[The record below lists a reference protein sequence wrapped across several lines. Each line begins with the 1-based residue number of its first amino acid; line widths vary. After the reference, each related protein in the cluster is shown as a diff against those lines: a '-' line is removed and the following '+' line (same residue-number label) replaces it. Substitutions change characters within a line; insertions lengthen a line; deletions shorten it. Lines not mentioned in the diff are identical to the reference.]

1 MTTPWDQLNQ
11 EAFQRWLIPAAV
23 AAFFGWRFLKFR
35 AVKARLPEL
44 LGRGAVVVDVRGPV
58 EFAASARPGSLNI
71 PLGELER
78 RISELDAS
86 KPVIVCCA
94 SGTRSAVAA
103 SLLARR
109 GFKEVVNAGP
119 WTNTVNNP

>member
-1 MTTPWDQLNQ
+1 MDVSALEPYAL
-11 EAFQRWLIPAAV
+11 PAAL
-23 AAFFGWRFLKFR
+23 AAFLGWRFLKFR

-44 LGRGAVVVDVRGPV
+44 LRRGAVVVDVRGP
-58 EFAASARPGSLNI
+58 EEYAAGARPGSLNI
-71 PLGELER
+71 PLGALADR
-78 RISELDAS
+78 AKELDAS

-103 SLLARR
+103 GILASK

-119 WTNTVNNP
+119 WRNTLA